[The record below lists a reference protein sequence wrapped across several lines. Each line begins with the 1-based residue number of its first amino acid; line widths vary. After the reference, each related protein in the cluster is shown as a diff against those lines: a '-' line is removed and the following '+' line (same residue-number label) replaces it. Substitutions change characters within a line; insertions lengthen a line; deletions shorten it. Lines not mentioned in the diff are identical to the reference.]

1 MQWNFNVQREFASSL
16 TAMVAYVG
24 SRGVHQAFR
33 ADDINIVLPTL
44 TPLGYLWPCGG
55 PIVDGLCSAPGT
67 GDSLNPA
74 TGRMDALTW
83 SSNTFYN
90 ALQLQVTKRLS
101 HGLQFQSSYTWG
113 KTIDE
118 GSASTAGDPF
128 QNSISSQFYF
138 NRKLRRGLADF
149 NVTHNLVVNFNWTVP
164 TPRSLP
170 GGVSWLFTGWQLG
183 GIYQASTGIPFTPI
197 LGGDPLG
204 LNSADPWDF
213 PNRIEG
219 PGCKSAVNPGNV
231 NNYIKVQCFGFPNPS
246 TLLGNTGRNSLIGPG
261 LSNFD
266 FSLFKNN
273 YIPRISEHFNAQFRV
288 EFFNVFNHA
297 NFSPPIDNSTL
308 FDESGAPVDG
318 AGALSSTSTTARE
331 IQFALK
337 LIW

>member
-1 MQWNFNVQREFASSL
+1 M
-16 TAMVAYVG
+16 
-24 SRGVHQAFR
+24 
-33 ADDINIVLPTL
+33 
-44 TPLGYLWPCGG
+44 
-55 PIVDGLCSAPGT
+55 
-67 GDSLNPA
+67 
-74 TGRMDALTW
+74 
-83 SSNTFYN
+83 
-90 ALQLQVTKRLS
+90 
-101 HGLQFQSSYTWG
+101 
-113 KTIDE
+113 
-118 GSASTAGDPF
+118 
-128 QNSISSQFYF
+128 
-138 NRKLRRGLADF
+138 
-149 NVTHNLVVNFNWTVP
+149 
-164 TPRSLP
+164 P

-183 GIYQASTGIPFTPI
+183 GIYQASSGIPFTPI

-213 PNRIEG
+213 PNRIAG

-231 NNYIKVQCFGFPNPS
+231 NNYIKIQCFGFPNPS

-273 YIPRISEHFNAQFRV
+273 YIRRISEHFNAQFRV
-288 EFFNVFNHA
+288 EFFNVLNHA